1 VARVRSRADADYN
14 ERNPSERL
22 VADNRRSST
31 RHDVDIDG
39 TLAVGG
45 AGATA
50 EPVKIRNLSLGG
62 ALIDTRKLPMGERV
76 HVTFRLP
83 TLEDPVTTAATV
95 RWSSETGVGV
105 QFDGLRA
112 RDVWA
117 LGKYFESL

>member
-1 VARVRSRADADYN
+1 MSGRRRDAAARGGYN
-14 ERNPSERL
+14 DKT

-31 RHDVDIDG
+31 RHDVDIAG

-45 AGATA
+45 AGAAA
-50 EPVKIRNLSLGG
+50 EPCQIKNLSLGG
-62 ALIDTRKLPMGERV
+62 ALIASHKLPMGERV

-83 TLEDPVTTAATV
+83 TLEDPIASAGVV
-95 RWSSETGVGV
+95 RWSTDDAIGI

>member
-1 VARVRSRADADYN
+1 MASQ
-14 ERNPSERL
+14 
-22 VADNRRSST
+22 DNRRSST
-31 RHDVDIDG
+31 RHDVDLDG

-45 AGATA
+45 AGAVA
-50 EPVKIRNLSLGG
+50 EPCKIKNLSLGG
-62 ALIDTRKLPMGERV
+62 ALIEGRKLPMGERV

-83 TLEDPVTTAATV
+83 TLEDPISTAAVVRWTTAGTI
-95 RWSSETGVGV
+95 GV

>member
-1 VARVRSRADADYN
+1 MS
-14 ERNPSERL
+14 
-22 VADNRRSST
+22 DNRRTST
-31 RHDVDIDG
+31 RHDVDIPG

-45 AGATA
+45 AGA
-50 EPVKIRNLSLGG
+50 PVEECRVKNLSLGG
-62 ALIDTRKLPMGERV
+62 ALIETRKLPMGERV

-83 TLEDPVTTAATV
+83 TLEDPIATAAVV
-95 RWSSETGVGV
+95 RWASVGGVGV

>member
-1 VARVRSRADADYN
+1 
-14 ERNPSERL
+14 L
-22 VADNRRSST
+22 ADNRRTST
-31 RHDVDIDG
+31 RHEVDIAC

-45 AGATA
+45 AGGAA
-50 EPVKIRNLSLGG
+50 EPCKIKNLSLGG
-62 ALIDTRKLPMGERV
+62 AQLESRKLPMGERV

-83 TLEDPVTTAATV
+83 TLEDPVATAAVV
-95 RWSSETGVGV
+95 RWCNEQGVGV

>member
-1 VARVRSRADADYN
+1 MRKRRHSIYN
-14 ERNPSERL
+14 ERVPKTETL
-22 VADNRRSST
+22 LADNRRSST

-45 AGATA
+45 AGAVA
-50 EPVKIRNLSLGG
+50 AACKIKNLSLGG
-62 ALIDTRKLPMGERV
+62 ALIDSLKLPMGERV
-76 HVTFRLP
+76 HMTFRLP
-83 TLEDPVTTAATV
+83 TLEDPVTTAAVV
-95 RWSSETGVGV
+95 RWASGGGIGV

>member
-1 VARVRSRADADYN
+1 MAD
-14 ERNPSERL
+14 
-22 VADNRRSST
+22 DNRRSAT
-31 RHDVDIDG
+31 RHDVDLAG

-50 EPVKIRNLSLGG
+50 EPCKIKNLSLGG
-62 ALIDTRKLPMGERV
+62 ALIESVKLPMGERV
-76 HVTFRLP
+76 HLTFRLP
-83 TLEDPVTTAATV
+83 TLEDPVVTAAVV
-95 RWSSETGVGV
+95 RWASAGGIGV

>member
-1 VARVRSRADADYN
+1 
-14 ERNPSERL
+14 

-31 RHDVDIDG
+31 RHDVELDA

-45 AGATA
+45 AGADA
-50 EPVKIRNLSLGG
+50 EQCKIMNLSLGG
-62 ALIDTRKLPMGERV
+62 AYLVTRKLGMGERV

-83 TLEDPVTTAATV
+83 TLEEPVATGATV
-95 RWSSETGVGV
+95 RWTTGEGVGV

-117 LGKYFESL
+117 LGKFFESLPQ